1 VSLAPRGGGRA
12 LAWCSRSCRSVW
24 SHHRRPR
31 RLPVGLCS
39 LRCGPP
45 RQDEQRRTR
54 AGPISSLRKLA
65 AICPFR
71 HRRTSAGKRWL
82 TGLGPHSNGAG
93 RPRRALDPRRR
104 SRRRAVAVRQGQLRA
119 RQGERRDGRSRRH
132 DASMAQPPTTTW
144 RIVRAIGSGRLRV
157 TLVRYHVSPHRAGL
171 FALQS
176 EGCAR
181 DAGRARRRGETL
193 SGRCGCVIGKPMSL
207 GTTGAA
213 EQEHDCHQNNGGQK
227 CQLCRSRPHAS
238 KLIRFAR

>member
-93 RPRRALDPRRR
+93 PSRRALDPGRP
-104 SRRRAVAVRQGQLRA
+104 SRRRVVAVRQGHLRA
-119 RQGERRDGRSRRH
+119 RQGERRDGRRRRH
-132 DASMAQPPTTTW
+132 DAGMAQRPTTTW
-144 RIVRAIGSGRLRV
+144 LIVRVIGSGRLCV
-157 TLVRYHVSPHRAGL
+157 TLVRDHVSPHRAAL
-171 FALQS
+171 FALES
-176 EGCAR
+176 EGRAR
-181 DAGRARRRGETL
+181 DAGRARHRGETV
-193 SGRCGCVIGKPMSL
+193 SGRCSCVIGKPMSL
-207 GTTGAA
+207 GATGVA
-213 EQEHDCHQNNGGQK
+213 EQEHDGRQK
-227 CQLCRSRPHAS
+227 NRGKICQLGQSHDHRSS
-238 KLIRFAR
+238 